1 LAALQWASKEDAVKV
16 CVLTGRGK
24 YYTSGQ
30 ELAMPDFENENLA
43 EDLNRQRLTTM

>member
-1 LAALQWASKEDAVKV
+1 LAALQWAAKEEAVKV

-43 EDLNRQRLTTM
+43 EELNRQRLTTQ